1 MPLTE
6 YEPLTESEIEQVTYY
21 AAEVIRP
28 RNPDAATLLQRLIRD
43 HAAGRAK
50 CADYR
55 DKLAT
60 LRAELVIRW
69 AL

>member
-28 RNPDAATLLQRLIRD
+28 RNPDAATLLQRLIR
-43 HAAGRAK
+43 
-50 CADYR
+50 
-55 DKLAT
+55 
-60 LRAELVIRW
+60 W